1 MMKKKLNKTLMKNT
15 ERLRNKYQKK
25 SLMYEKKKEVQK
37 SVKKNK
43 K

>member
-1 MMKKKLNKTLMKNT
+1 MKNT